1 MTAKNGEVATGSGM
15 IAYFFLGIV
24 LLAVLL
30 LLIKSVASVDAAVLA
45 RLVKGFGIA
54 LLAGGLIYLVV
65 AGRSGLIAVAI
76 PFAVPVLLLWLR
88 RRQSAAG
95 GGWSAGQRPSG
106 TGRSDVETAFFAM
119 SLDHATGRL
128 DGWIKKS
135 RFAGRRLSELARDE
149 LLDLR
154 REVAGDP
161 DSLSVLEAYLD
172 RTQSTDWRGPGNDN
186 QRSQTGSAAG
196 STGGAMTREEAY
208 EVLGLKPGAKE
219 SEIREAHHRLM
230 KKLHPDQGGSD
241 YLAARVN
248 RARDILLGA

>member
-1 MTAKNGEVATGSGM
+1 
-15 IAYFFLGIV
+15 
-24 LLAVLL
+24 LLMW
-30 LLIKSVASVDAAVLA
+30 
-45 RLVKGFGIA
+45 F
-54 LLAGGLIYLVV
+54 
-65 AGRSGLIAVAI
+65 
-76 PFAVPVLLLWLR
+76 R
-88 RRQSAAG
+88 RRQSLSSTG
-95 GGWSAGQRPSG
+95 GGAWGTGQRPSG

-135 RFAGRRLSELARDE
+135 RFAGRRLSELTRDE

-161 DSLSVLEAYLD
+161 DSASVLEAYLD
-172 RTQSTDWRGPGNDN
+172 RTQGPDWRGPGNDN
-186 QRSQTGSAAG
+186 QRGQSGAAAG
-196 STGGAMTREEAY
+196 GTDGAMTREEAY
-208 EVLGLKPGAKE
+208 EVLGLKPGANEK
-219 SEIREAHHRLM
+219 EIRDAHHRLM

>member
-1 MTAKNGEVATGSGM
+1 MV
-15 IAYFFLGIV
+15 AYFFLGIV

-30 LLIKSVASVDAAVLA
+30 LLIKSAASVDAAVLA

-54 LLAGGLIYLVV
+54 LVASVLIYLVV
-65 AGRSGLIAVAI
+65 AGRGGLVAVAI
-76 PFAVPVLLLWLR
+76 PFAVPVLLMWLR
-88 RRQSAAG
+88 RRQSLSGSG
-95 GGWSAGQRPSG
+95 GGAWSTGQRPSG
-106 TGRSDVETAFFAM
+106 TGHSDVETAFLAM

-128 DGWIKKS
+128 DGWIKKT
-135 RFAGRRLSELARDE
+135 RFAGRRLSELARNE

-154 REVAGDP
+154 REVASDA
-161 DSLSVLEAYLD
+161 DSVSVLEAYLD
-172 RTQSTDWRGPGNDN
+172 RTQGPDWRGPGNDN
-186 QRSQTGSAAG
+186 RQSQTGSGAG
-196 STGGAMTREEAY
+196 GTGGAMTREEAY

-219 SEIREAHHRLM
+219 PEIREAHHRLM

>member
-1 MTAKNGEVATGSGM
+1 MV
-15 IAYFFLGIV
+15 AYFFLGIV
-24 LLAVLL
+24 LLALLL
-30 LLIKSVASVDAAVLA
+30 LLIKSAASVDAAVLA
-45 RLVKGFGIA
+45 RLVKGFGLA
-54 LLAGGLIYLVV
+54 LVAGGLVYLVV
-65 AGRSGLIAVAI
+65 AGRAGIIAVAI
-76 PFAVPVLLLWLR
+76 PFAVPILLLWMR
-88 RRQSAAG
+88 RRVSQTGAG
-95 GGWSAGQRPSG
+95 GGWNAGQRPSG

-119 SLDHATGRL
+119 SLDHASGRL

-135 RFAGRRLSELARDE
+135 QFAGRRLSELARNQ

-154 REVAGDP
+154 REVAGDS
-161 DSLSVLEAYLD
+161 DSVSVLEAYLD
-172 RTQSTDWRGPGNDN
+172 RTLGADWRGPANAN
-186 QRSQTGSAAG
+186 HEQAG
-196 STGGAMTREEAY
+196 SGAPPGGGSGAMTREEAY

>member
-1 MTAKNGEVATGSGM
+1 M
-15 IAYFFLGIV
+15 IAYLFLGIV

-54 LLAGGLIYLVV
+54 LVVGGLVYLVV
-65 AGRSGLIAVAI
+65 AGRGGLIAVVI

-88 RRQSAAG
+88 RRQSGG
-95 GGWSAGQRPSG
+95 GGWSTGQRPSG
-106 TGRSDVETAFFAM
+106 TGHSDVETAFFAM

-135 RFAGRRLSELARDE
+135 RFAGRRLSELSPNE

-161 DSLSVLEAYLD
+161 DSVSVLEAYLD
-172 RTQSTDWRGPGNDN
+172 RTQGPDWRGPGNDN
-186 QRSQTGSAAG
+186 RQSRSGPTAG
-196 STGGAMTREEAY
+196 GTGGAMTREEAY
-208 EVLGLKPGAKE
+208 EVLGLKPGANEK
-219 SEIREAHHRLM
+219 EIREAHHRLM

-248 RARDILLGA
+248 RARDILLGAS